1 MHGYDGMQF
10 ILINKVSTVID
21 QADITILDVAGS
33 LSIVS
38 IRG

>member
-10 ILINKVSTVID
+10 ILVNKVSTVMD
-21 QADITILDVAGS
+21 QTDITILDVAGF
-33 LSIVS
+33 LSVVS